1 MNPNNGSRLA
11 LGALILLSLIW
22 GYNWVVMKQVM
33 QYVDPFD
40 FSALRTLLGAAA
52 LFGVLLARRGSLRPV
67 AVVPT
72 IWLGLVQTAGFT
84 AVIQWALV
92 NGGAGKTVVLVYAM
106 PFWLLPMAW
115 WLFGERVGRVQW
127 IAVVLA
133 LIGLVF
139 ILEPWHAA
147 GGSLFSD
154 MLALSGSVLW
164 AASSIMAK
172 RMRQRFQVDLLSLTA
187 WQMLFG
193 ALALSAVAW
202 VLPSRPIEPTACFF
216 GALVFCAVAA
226 TGLAWLLWLFILDRL
241 PAGLAG
247 LSSLA
252 VPAIGVL
259 SAWLELGEQPSGS
272 ESVGMLFIGGALVVV
287 SLLTLGT
294 RTAAAPK
301 AEAAVEEGEA
311 RCQAQR

>member
-1 MNPNNGSRLA
+1 MNTDHGSRLA

-40 FSALRTLLGAAA
+40 FSALRTVLGAAA
-52 LFGVLLARRGSLRPV
+52 LFGVLLARRGPLRPV

-72 IWLGLVQTAGFT
+72 MWLGLVQTAGFT

-92 NGGAGKTVVLVYAM
+92 DGGAGKTVVLVYAM
-106 PFWLLPMAW
+106 PFWLLPLAW
-115 WLFGERVGRVQW
+115 WLFGERIGRLQWVAVG
-127 IAVVLA
+127 LA
-133 LIGLVF
+133 LAGLVF
-139 ILEPWHAA
+139 ILEPWSDG

-154 MLALSGSVLW
+154 MLALAGSLLW

-172 RMRQRFQVDLLSLTA
+172 RMRQRYKLDLLSLTA

-193 ALALSAVAW
+193 ALAMSVVAW
-202 VLPSRPIEPTACFF
+202 LLPSARPIEPTAYFF
-216 GALVFCAVAA
+216 GALAFCAVAA

-259 SAWLELGEQPSGS
+259 SAWLELGEQPNGS
-272 ESVGMLFIGGALVVV
+272 EAVGMLFIGAALVLV
-287 SLLTLGT
+287 SVLALRARPL
-294 RTAAAPK
+294 RSTAPGRRS
-301 AEAAVEEGEA
+301 E
-311 RCQAQR
+311 